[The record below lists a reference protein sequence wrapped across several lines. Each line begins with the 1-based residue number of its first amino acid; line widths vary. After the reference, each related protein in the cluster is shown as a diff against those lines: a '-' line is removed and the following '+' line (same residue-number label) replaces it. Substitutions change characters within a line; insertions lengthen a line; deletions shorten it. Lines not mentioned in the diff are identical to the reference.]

1 MASFN
6 QVIIAGNVGGDP
18 MVRMVGDKKVAQF
31 SVATSTGKGDK
42 KTTSWHNIV
51 AWSPIAEVVE
61 NYVGKGSSVMVVGM
75 IRYRSFTDRDGAQ
88 KQVTEIMA
96 NNVQLLGGNAERT
109 APSSEASDDLPE

>member
-1 MASFN
+1 
-6 QVIIAGNVGGDP
+6 
-18 MVRMVGDKKVAQF
+18 MVRMVGDKKVAQL

-42 KTTSWHNIV
+42 KMTSWHNVV

-75 IRYRSFTDRDGAQ
+75 LRYRTYTDKDGAQ

-96 NNVQLLGGNAERT
+96 NNVQLLGGNAERN
-109 APSSEASDDLPE
+109 ASASPVADDDLPISDALRWD